1 MNSWQ
6 ELLAIEASKP
16 YYGALQLRIK
26 EERMNYTIYPQEK
39 DVLKALELTP
49 YDQVKVVIIGQD
61 PYHEE
66 GQAEGLAFSVP
77 DGIKVPASL
86 KNIFKELNS
95 DLGLPAPTSGH
106 LAKWAKEGVLLLNTI
121 LTVRKGMA
129 LSHQGLGWET
139 FTDAVIK
146 ACDAINHRVVFILL
160 GNDALKKK
168 DLITNK
174 HHVIIS
180 APHPSPL
187 SAYRGFFGSHIFSRT
202 NQALEEVGIKPIA

>member
-86 KNIFKELNS
+86 KIS
-95 DLGLPAPTSGH
+95 
-106 LAKWAKEGVLLLNTI
+106 
-121 LTVRKGMA
+121 
-129 LSHQGLGWET
+129 
-139 FTDAVIK
+139 
-146 ACDAINHRVVFILL
+146 
-160 GNDALKKK
+160 LK
-168 DLITNK
+168 
-174 HHVIIS
+174 S
-180 APHPSPL
+180 
-187 SAYRGFFGSHIFSRT
+187 
-202 NQALEEVGIKPIA
+202 